1 MLTFQDFVGSGE
13 SGTGREMMNSK
24 VFFADTRTGNR
35 ENLFSKL
42 ERLLENGGLG
52 DLTAVKIHFGE
63 KGGHAYIR
71 PPFLRRIVD
80 CVKALGGRPFLTDS
94 CTLYPG
100 ERKEAVS
107 ALSCGIENGFAYA
120 VVGVP
125 LVMCDGLRGHSA
137 RRVEIR
143 GEVLKSVD
151 IALGILEADALI
163 AVSHFKCHELTG
175 FGGAL
180 KNLGMGCSSREG
192 KLEQHSSVAP
202 EVAEAYCTACAACL
216 RACVHDAIRFIEGK
230 ARIIPEKCA
239 GCGRCI
245 TVCEEKAI
253 KIQWNEAPAQV
264 MKKMAEY
271 AKGAVQGKAG
281 KALFVN
287 FVTQVSPACDCY
299 GHSDA
304 PIVPDQGILVSSDPV
319 AVDQACADMVV
330 AAQALPGSA
339 LTKNRCPGEDKFRG
353 LYPEIEWEV
362 TLEHA
367 EKLGL
372 GKRGYD
378 LVRLAPLEKE
388 W

>member
-1 MLTFQDFVGSGE
+1 MSSTVY
-13 SGTGREMMNSK
+13 
-24 VFFADTRTGNR
+24 FADLRAGHR
-35 ENLFSKL
+35 ENLFAKL
-42 ERLLENGGLG
+42 VRLIDAAGVEKVVGRG

-71 PPFLRRIVD
+71 PTFIRRIAD
-80 CVKALGGRPFLTDS
+80 RVKVLGGKPFLTDS

-107 ALSCGIENGFAYA
+107 ALTCAIENGFAYA
-120 VVGVP
+120 VAGAP
-125 LVMCDGLRGHSA
+125 LIMCDGLRGHAS
-137 RRVEIR
+137 RRVPVDGEILR
-143 GEVLKSVD
+143 EVD

-192 KLEQHSSVAP
+192 KLEQHSTVAP
-202 EVAEAYCTACAACL
+202 EIAEKYCTACAACL
-216 RACVHDAIRFIEGK
+216 KACVHDAVSFIEGR
-230 ARIIPEKCA
+230 ARIDPERCA

-253 KIQWNEAPAQV
+253 RIQWNEEVPLV

-271 AKGAVQGKAG
+271 AKGALHGKEG

-287 FVTQVSPACDCY
+287 FVTQVSPSCDCY

-304 PIVPDQGILVSSDPV
+304 PIVADQGILAATDPV
-319 AVDQACADMVV
+319 ALDQACADLVLR
-330 AAQALPGSA
+330 AGGLAGTALKTGHEPG
-339 LTKNRCPGEDKFRG
+339 GDKFRG
-353 LYPEIEWEV
+353 VYPQIDWEIQ
-362 TLEHA
+362 LEHA
-367 EKLGL
+367 QKIGL
-372 GKRGYD
+372 GSRRYD
-378 LVRLAPLEKE
+378 LVKLEPLGKG